1 MAFIDD
7 LKQGLSDVTK
17 TVYEKSEQFVGIQKL
32 RLKKNSLNSEL
43 KATYI
48 EIGKMVYEE
57 KKAGAEFSG
66 PVVQLCQKV
75 DMGLE
80 AIQEVEAQIE
90 EAKARNEVEDDFDVD
105 DIFED
110 DVEEAAEE
118 AEEIIEEAEEAAA
131 EAEEVAEKVEEAV
144 AETEEEAVE
153 EIIEEAETVAEEAEA
168 EVEEAAVEAG
178 ETEEAAEEAKK
189 ED

>member
-32 RLKKNSLNSEL
+32 RLKKNSLNNAL

-75 DMGLE
+75 DLGLE

-90 EAKARNEVEDDFDVD
+90 EAKAKNEVEDDDFDVD
-105 DIFED
+105 DIFEE
-110 DVEEAAEE
+110 VEEVAAEE
-118 AEEIIEEAEEAAA
+118 AEEAVAEAEEAAA
-131 EAEEVAEKVEEAV
+131 EVEEAV
-144 AETEEEAVE
+144 AE
-153 EIIEEAETVAEEAEA
+153 AEEAAA
-168 EVEEAAVEAG
+168 EVEEAVAEAVE
-178 ETEEAAEEAKK
+178 TAEEAEK
-189 ED
+189 EEV

>member
-43 KATYI
+43 KATYV

-90 EAKARNEVEDDFDVD
+90 EAKTRNEVEDDFDVD

-110 DVEEAAEE
+110 EVEDVTAEEAEAVAEAAEE
-118 AEEIIEEAEEAAA
+118 AIAEAEEAIVEAEEAVAEAEEAAEAAEAVAEEVIA
-131 EAEEVAEKVEEAV
+131 EAEETVKEEN
-144 AETEEEAVE
+144 
-153 EIIEEAETVAEEAEA
+153 
-168 EVEEAAVEAG
+168 
-178 ETEEAAEEAKK
+178 
-189 ED
+189 

>member
-32 RLKKNSLNSEL
+32 RMKKNSLNSEL

-75 DMGLE
+75 DLGME

-90 EAKARNEVEDDFDVD
+90 EVKTKNEVVDDDFDVD
-105 DIFED
+105 DIFEE
-110 DVEEAAEE
+110 DVEEVAAEE
-118 AEEIIEEAEEAAA
+118 ATSEAEEAAA
-131 EAEEVAEKVEEAV
+131 EVEEAV
-144 AETEEEAVE
+144 AE
-153 EIIEEAETVAEEAEA
+153 AEEAAA
-168 EVEEAAVEAG
+168 EVEEAVAEV
-178 ETEEAAEEAKK
+178 EEAVAEAEETAKEAEK
-189 ED
+189 EEI

>member
-43 KATYI
+43 KTTYI

-90 EAKARNEVEDDFDVD
+90 EAKARNDVEDDFDVD

-110 DVEEAAEE
+110 EAEEIIAEAAAEAEEAVAEAEETAEEAEETIAEAEEAAEE
-118 AEEIIEEAEEAAA
+118 AEVIIA
-131 EAEEVAEKVEEAV
+131 EAEEEL
-144 AETEEEAVE
+144 
-153 EIIEEAETVAEEAEA
+153 
-168 EVEEAAVEAG
+168 
-178 ETEEAAEEAKK
+178 KK
-189 ED
+189 ENE

>member
-7 LKQGLSDVTK
+7 LKQGISDVTK

-43 KATYI
+43 KATYV

-90 EAKARNEVEDDFDVD
+90 EAKARNEVEDDDFDVD

-110 DVEEAAEE
+110 DDIEEAVAEE
-118 AEEIIEEAEEAAA
+118 AEAVVEEAEEVIAEAEEAAA
-131 EAEEVAEKVEEAV
+131 EVEEAV
-144 AETEEEAVE
+144 AEA
-153 EIIEEAETVAEEAEA
+153 
-168 EVEEAAVEAG
+168 
-178 ETEEAAEEAKK
+178 EEAAETAEAVAEEVIAEAEEAVK
-189 ED
+189 EEK

>member
-7 LKQGLSDVTK
+7 LKQGFSDVTK
-17 TVYEKSEQFVGIQKL
+17 TVYEKSEQFVGVQKL

-43 KATYI
+43 KASYI

-57 KKAGAEFSG
+57 QKAGGEFSG
-66 PVVQLCQKV
+66 PVVQLCQKI

-90 EAKARNEVEDDFDVD
+90 EAKAKSNVDDDFDLD

-110 DVEEAAEE
+110 EVEEAETVEETATVEEAVEEAAETIAEAEEAVEEAEEAVAEAEVATEE
-118 AEEIIEEAEEAAA
+118 AEEIIEEAE
-131 EAEEVAEKVEEAV
+131 KIIS
-144 AETEEEAVE
+144 ETDK
-153 EIIEEAETVAEEAEA
+153 EEAE
-168 EVEEAAVEAG
+168 
-178 ETEEAAEEAKK
+178 
-189 ED
+189 

>member
-32 RLKKNSLNSEL
+32 RLKKNSLNNEL

-75 DMGLE
+75 DLGLE

-90 EAKARNEVEDDFDVD
+90 EAKAKNEVEDDDFDVD
-105 DIFED
+105 DIFEEE
-110 DVEEAAEE
+110 VEEVAAEE
-118 AEEIIEEAEEAAA
+118 AEEAIAEAEEAAA
-131 EAEEVAEKVEEAV
+131 EVEEAV
-144 AETEEEAVE
+144 AE
-153 EIIEEAETVAEEAEA
+153 AEEAAA
-168 EVEEAAVEAG
+168 EVEEAVAE
-178 ETEEAAEEAKK
+178 AEEAVAEAVETAEEAEKA
-189 ED
+189 EV

>member
-7 LKQGLSDVTK
+7 LKQGISDVTK

-32 RLKKNSLNSEL
+32 RMKKNSLNSEL

-75 DMGLE
+75 DLGLE

-90 EAKARNEVEDDFDVD
+90 EVKTKNEVVDDDFDVD
-105 DIFED
+105 DIFEE
-110 DVEEAAEE
+110 DVEEVAAEE
-118 AEEIIEEAEEAAA
+118 AISEAAEVEEAVAEAEEAAA
-131 EAEEVAEKVEEAV
+131 EVEEAV
-144 AETEEEAVE
+144 AEAEEAV
-153 EIIEEAETVAEEAEA
+153 AEA
-168 EVEEAAVEAG
+168 EETAKEAEKEEV
-178 ETEEAAEEAKK
+178 
-189 ED
+189 

>member
-17 TVYEKSEQFVGIQKL
+17 TVYEKSGQFVGIQKL
-32 RLKKNSLNSEL
+32 RLKKNSLSSEL

-66 PVVQLCQKV
+66 PIVQLCQKV

-90 EAKARNEVEDDFDVD
+90 EAKARNDVEDDFDVD

-110 DVEEAAEE
+110 DVEDVTAEETAAEAEKVIAEAEAAEE
-118 AEEIIEEAEEAAA
+118 ETEKIIA
-131 EAEEVAEKVEEAV
+131 EAEA
-144 AETEEEAVE
+144 AETEEEIKE
-153 EIIEEAETVAEEAEA
+153 ENE
-168 EVEEAAVEAG
+168 
-178 ETEEAAEEAKK
+178 
-189 ED
+189 

>member
-32 RLKKNSLNSEL
+32 RLKKNSLNNEL

-75 DMGLE
+75 DLGLE

-90 EAKARNEVEDDFDVD
+90 EAKAKNEVEDDDFDAD
-105 DIFED
+105 DIFEEE
-110 DVEEAAEE
+110 VEEAA
-118 AEEIIEEAEEAAA
+118 AEAEEAAA
-131 EAEEVAEKVEEAV
+131 EAEEAAAE
-144 AETEEEAVE
+144 
-153 EIIEEAETVAEEAEA
+153 AEEAAAEAEEAAAEAEEAAAEAEEAAA
-168 EVEEAAVEAG
+168 EVEEAAAE
-178 ETEEAAEEAKK
+178 AEEAVETVAEAEK
-189 ED
+189 EEV

>member
-32 RLKKNSLNSEL
+32 RMKKNSLNSEL

-75 DMGLE
+75 DLGLE

-90 EAKARNEVEDDFDVD
+90 EVKTKNEVVDDDFDVD
-105 DIFED
+105 DIFEEV
-110 DVEEAAEE
+110 VEEVAAEE
-118 AEEIIEEAEEAAA
+118 AIAEAEEAAA
-131 EAEEVAEKVEEAV
+131 EVEEAV
-144 AETEEEAVE
+144 AEAEEAV
-153 EIIEEAETVAEEAEA
+153 AEA
-168 EVEEAAVEAG
+168 EETAKEAEKEEV
-178 ETEEAAEEAKK
+178 
-189 ED
+189 

>member
-32 RLKKNSLNSEL
+32 RMKKNSLNSEL
-43 KATYI
+43 KASYI

-75 DMGLE
+75 DLGLE
-80 AIQEVEAQIE
+80 ASQEVEAQIE
-90 EAKARNEVEDDFDVD
+90 EVKTKNEVVDDDFDVD
-105 DIFED
+105 DIFEE
-110 DVEEAAEE
+110 DVEEVAAE
-118 AEEIIEEAEEAAA
+118 
-131 EAEEVAEKVEEAV
+131 VEEAV
-144 AETEEEAVE
+144 AEA
-153 EIIEEAETVAEEAEA
+153 
-168 EVEEAAVEAG
+168 
-178 ETEEAAEEAKK
+178 EEAAEEVEEAVAEAEEAVAEAEETAKEAEK
-189 ED
+189 EEV

>member
-32 RLKKNSLNSEL
+32 RMKKNSLNSEL

-75 DMGLE
+75 DLGLE

-90 EAKARNEVEDDFDVD
+90 EVKTKNEVDVD
-105 DIFED
+105 DIFEE
-110 DVEEAAEE
+110 DVEEVAAEE
-118 AEEIIEEAEEAAA
+118 AISEAAEVEEAVAEAEEAAA
-131 EAEEVAEKVEEAV
+131 EVEEAV
-144 AETEEEAVE
+144 AEAEEAV
-153 EIIEEAETVAEEAEA
+153 AEA
-168 EVEEAAVEAG
+168 EETAKEAEKEEV
-178 ETEEAAEEAKK
+178 
-189 ED
+189 

>member
-32 RLKKNSLNSEL
+32 RMKKNSLNSEL

-75 DMGLE
+75 DLGLE

-90 EAKARNEVEDDFDVD
+90 EVKTKNEVVDDDFDVD
-105 DIFED
+105 DIFEE
-110 DVEEAAEE
+110 DVEEVAAEE
-118 AEEIIEEAEEAAA
+118 AISEAAEVDEAVAEAEEAAA
-131 EAEEVAEKVEEAV
+131 EVEEAV
-144 AETEEEAVE
+144 AEAEEAV
-153 EIIEEAETVAEEAEA
+153 AEA
-168 EVEEAAVEAG
+168 EETAKEAEKEEV
-178 ETEEAAEEAKK
+178 
-189 ED
+189 